1 VSWKNGP
8 WRLVARLTHLEARAQ
23 RRLWRGLIL
32 VWGLLLLSVWAALS
46 AFTRAQ
52 EKRTEEIGQMY
63 VTVAPLAAEVMDL
76 REHRGQFEGQ
86 PPLLAAEQVAGSA
99 GIGKDRLRIQLLGP
113 PAVSPASPSASPPA
127 SAQTNATAPVQ
138 TLSLHA
144 QGLSL
149 RELVELLRDLRVEAG
164 LSTQSA
170 HLALSPG
177 ADDRMDLDLILSR

>member
-1 VSWKNGP
+1 
-8 WRLVARLTHLEARAQ
+8 
-23 RRLWRGLIL
+23 
-32 VWGLLLLSVWAALS
+32 
-46 AFTRAQ
+46 
-52 EKRTEEIGQMY
+52 
-63 VTVAPLAAEVMDL
+63 
-76 REHRGQFEGQ
+76 
-86 PPLLAAEQVAGSA
+86 VAGSA

>member
-1 VSWKNGP
+1 MSWKNGP

-32 VWGLLLLSVWAALS
+32 AWGLLLLSAWAGLS

-52 EKRTEEIGQMY
+52 EKRCEETGQMY

-86 PPLLAAEQVAGSA
+86 PPLLAAEQVADSA
-99 GIGKDRLRIQLLGP
+99 GIGKDRRRIQLLVQ
-113 PAVSPASPSASPPA
+113 PAGQPTGQPAAG
-127 SAQTNATAPVQ
+127 QLNATAPAQ

-144 QGLSL
+144 QGLTL
-149 RELVELLRDLRVEAG
+149 RELVDLLRDLRVEAG

-170 HLALSPG
+170 HLAPSPG